1 MSGERDLEKLLSGLT
16 PVLDAE
22 TYVFACLPA
31 GTDTARLSS
40 LMQFTEEEGE
50 TLILTEETA
59 KREGL
64 AYEFPCRRI
73 TLSVHSALDA
83 AGLMA
88 AVATAL
94 AAKNIPVNPVAG
106 YYHDH
111 LFVPEACASEAMQ
124 ILKSLTSSP
133 C

>member
-1 MSGERDLEKLLSGLT
+1 MSGERDLGRLLSGLT
-16 PVLDAE
+16 PVLDAG
-22 TYVFACLPA
+22 TYVFTCVPA
-31 GTDTARLSS
+31 GTDTAQLSP
-40 LMQFTEEEGE
+40 LMQFTEEEGV
-50 TLILTEETA
+50 TLILTKETA
-59 KREGL
+59 KKEGL
-64 AYEFPCRRI
+64 AYEFSCRRI

-88 AVATAL
+88 AVSAAL
-94 AAKNIPVNPVAG
+94 AAKDIPVNPVAG

-111 LFVPEACASEAMQ
+111 LFVPDARADEAME